1 MTVLSSEL
9 LLNSLLYFCKALPL
23 IGYDKRHVKSSP
35 IAKRVQIPQ
44 ETNISK
50 LMFRKLL
57 LRED

>member
-23 IGYDKRHVKSSP
+23 SGYDKRHVISSP